1 MGRILR
7 NEDNRQ
13 MIWNKYRPVVPF
25 CNALFVH
32 KRQVYVGRHIG
43 GCHATVVVL
52 WEKTND
58 EVEVRL
64 VDRRIPKFQFLNTR
78 KQGTV

>member
-1 MGRILR
+1 M
-7 NEDNRQ
+7 E
-13 MIWNKYRPVVPF
+13 YRPGVPF

-32 KRQVYVGRHIG
+32 RRQVYVGRHIG
-43 GCHATVVVL
+43 GCHATEVVL

-58 EVEVRL
+58 EVEVGL
-64 VDRRIPKFQFLNTR
+64 VDRRTSKFQFLNTR